1 MPMACRKKEKTTAN
15 LVKDVISIRMAGA
28 RVRMV
33 KRKTIWSKTETSPGS
48 LPFSMPIFNEGKRK
62 SPAKALSVNETQM
75 TRKRAKR
82 NKLQNFPDVK
92 LDIKLDVKLDVKL
105 LSFVLMGFSI

>member
-1 MPMACRKKEKTTAN
+1 MPRACRKKEKPTAS
-15 LVKDVISIRMAGA
+15 LVKDVVSIRMAGA

-33 KRKTIWSKTETSPGS
+33 KRKIICSKTEISPGS
-48 LPFSMPIFNEGKRK
+48 PPFSMPIFNEGRRR

-82 NKLQNFPDVK
+82 NKLQNFPD
-92 LDIKLDVKLDVKL
+92 IKLDVKLDVKL
-105 LSFVLMGFSI
+105 LSFVLMDFSI